1 MAATNAFKDGT
12 APFYKY
18 GPILSRNA
26 IFNVIIGPRGDG
38 KTYGAKEHA
47 IRNAIRKVDVDGK
60 CDQFILLRRYKT
72 ELNTRTSF
80 FADIA
85 PNIREQFPGHEFRVN
100 GGEAQMKRPGADKWE
115 TIGYF
120 VALSNSQQKKSVSY
134 AKVTTIIYDEFII
147 DKGALHYLPN
157 EVRAFMDFY
166 ITVDRYQERTRC
178 FLISNTV
185 SIMNPY
191 FIEWDIRPS
200 KKAEWITRGNGIV
213 CVHLIRDHAFA
224 QEVKKTRVGQFIDN
238 TEYSEYAVDGV
249 FLDNHMELVR
259 PKSPNAKY
267 YVTIETTTGI
277 FSWWIDRL
285 TGMHYVQEK
294 RPKQEVIWTMI
305 PEKMNSDKVFMFAND
320 KSLQVLRTAFSRGR
334 LFFSSA
340 QARNAFV
347 GVMKR

>member
-1 MAATNAFKDGT
+1 MAVSNKFREGT
-12 APFYKY
+12 ATFYRY

-26 IFNVIIGPRGDG
+26 VFNVVIGPRGDG

-47 IRNAIRKVDVDGK
+47 IKKAIKAGE
-60 CDQFILLRRYKT
+60 QFILLRRYKT

-85 PNIREQFPGHEFRVN
+85 DNIEEQFPDHAFRVN

-115 TIGYF
+115 TIGFF

-134 AKVTTIIYDEFII
+134 AKVTTIIFDEFII

-157 EVRAFMDFY
+157 EVRALMDFY
-166 ITVDRYQERTRC
+166 ITVDRYQERTRV
-178 FLISNTV
+178 FMISNTV

-191 FIEWDIRPS
+191 FIEWNIRP
-200 KKAEWITRGNGIV
+200 KKNQEWIVRGDGVV

-224 QEVKKTRVGQFIDN
+224 EEVRQTRIGQFIDN
-238 TEYSEYAVDGV
+238 SEYADYAIDGV
-249 FLDNHMELVR
+249 FLDNHMEMVKQKT
-259 PKSPNAKY
+259 PEAKY
-267 YVTIETTTGI
+267 YATIETETGL
-277 FSWWIDRL
+277 FSWWIDRI
-285 TGMHYVQEK
+285 TGQHFVSEK
-294 RPKQEVIWTMI
+294 RPKQEWIWTML
-305 PEKMNSDKVFMFAND
+305 PEKMTEGKVFMLPND
-320 KSLQVLRTAFSRGR
+320 KSLQVLRSAFSRGR